1 MKWSKLLIC
10 LTIFICVLVV
20 ILYLAVFNVEILTGK
35 KENVIM
41 VTINIYKNSSFQNT
55 SKSQVIIKDRKIIN
69 ELFEYVE
76 NVENITVDRF
86 PTHANSLQFDVDF
99 NLKFSYIDNHFDNIF
114 ISKDYVYRFLRT
126 RGNSNDSG
134 YIIGK
139 SEKIWE
145 YIGILSKT

>member
-1 MKWSKLLIC
+1 MKWSNLLIC

-55 SKSQVIIKDRKIIN
+55 SKSQVIIKDREIIN

-99 NLKFSYIDNHFDNIF
+99 NLKFSYIDNHFDSIF

-126 RGNSNDSG
+126 KGNSNDSG